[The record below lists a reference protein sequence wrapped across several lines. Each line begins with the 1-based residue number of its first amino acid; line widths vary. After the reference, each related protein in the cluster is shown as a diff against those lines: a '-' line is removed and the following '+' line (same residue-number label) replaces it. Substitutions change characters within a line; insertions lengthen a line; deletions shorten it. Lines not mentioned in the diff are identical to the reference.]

1 MSTPDT
7 AFVKQYQDTIAILAQ
22 QMDSRLRPCVMVDTN
37 FRGEQKFY
45 DQYASDSM
53 VEIVSRYADTPVQVP
68 DHRRR
73 MVSPRYFVSNTLED
87 PVDALQMLIDPK
99 STYMQAKMFAA
110 ARQIDDLII
119 TALGG
124 TAYTGKTGSSSTTL
138 VSWESGTHIVAS
150 SSVGMTKVKCIS
162 AKALLDKDEVEETDR
177 FFVVRASQLA
187 DLLNTTEV
195 TSSDYN
201 VVKALVEGNLNT
213 WLGFTWI
220 RSERL
225 ASNGSTTYYTYAF
238 QKKGLQLAIQKDVE
252 GRVDERPDKN
262 YAWQVYMRMCMGA
275 TRLEEA
281 RVVQVACV
289 EIF

>member
-1 MSTPDT
+1 MAAPSEN
-7 AFVKQYQDTIAILAQ
+7 FVAQFRDVITLLAQ

-37 FRGEQKFY
+37 FVGSAKFY

-53 VEIVSRYADTPVQVP
+53 VEIVTRYADTPVQLP

-73 MVSPRYFVSNTLED
+73 MITPRYFVSNTLED

-99 STYMQAKMFAA
+99 SAYMQAKMFAA

-119 TALGG
+119 SALGG
-124 TAYTGKTGSSSTTL
+124 NAFTGPAGGTAQALTL
-138 VSWESGTHIVAS
+138 SIAAGGT
-150 SSVGMTKVKCIS
+150 GMTKLKCIQ
-162 AKALLDKDEVEETDR
+162 AKKNLDHGEVEETDR
-177 FFVVRASQLA
+177 FMVVRASQLA

-201 VVKALVEGNLNT
+201 VVKALVEGDIHT
-213 WLGFTWI
+213 WLGFSWV

-225 ASNGSTTYYTYAF
+225 VPTVAGGTTYLAYAF
-238 QKKGLQLAIQKDVE
+238 QRKGMQLAIQKDVE

-262 YAWQVYMRMCMGA
+262 YAWQVYLRLCMGA

-281 RVVQVACV
+281 RVQQILCV
-289 EIF
+289 ETF